1 MKKLN
6 RIKIR
11 LTTLVV
17 GLLALSP
24 TFLMPVTVKANFEG
38 FKVNCPDKSNGS
50 KSDTGATSNG
60 QGSGGDWLTK
70 GSEANKNAQA
80 IFDKLTKTVGFSG
93 AGASGALAVAQRESK
108 FQPDAINTGGGVAG
122 FFQWSGFSNNVNGN
136 RITAEGSI
144 KAGDKSTLTT
154 ENELKLMVHELNGS
168 FSKTKRSAG
177 TATDPESGATH
188 WTADYEGVALSDPQ
202 TKLPSLLA
210 DARSA
215 YQSFGGAD
223 IPANSALLGG
233 SAGAEEGVAKSDS
246 NGNACASVSVASD
259 IVGIAKSLLGY
270 FSYEQVHGESYI
282 GSVESPNRSGTT
294 DCSGFVWLVLK
305 KAGYKVPDNMA
316 WFTQTMEDDAK
327 GKHQWLQEISSSEA
341 KAGDIVI
348 VNTGDGS
355 GSNGHTAILEEDW
368 KSGSPKDNDTK
379 IIQEGGEGGSGG
391 VNEGTFKHSFMG
403 LLDGS
408 YSLTFAKAI
417 K

>member
-1 MKKLN
+1 MNKTK
-6 RIKIR
+6 RR
-11 LTTLVV
+11 LTAIVV
-17 GLLALSP
+17 SLLALSP
-24 TFLMPVTVKANFEG
+24 TFLTPIIAQASFEA
-38 FKVNCPDKSNGS
+38 FKVRCDDTSNGS
-50 KSDTGATSNG
+50 TTDSGATSSG
-60 QGSGGDWLTK
+60 KGSGGDWLSK
-70 GSEANKNAQA
+70 GSEANNNAQA

-108 FQPDAINTGGGVAG
+108 FQPDAVNTGGGVAG

-168 FSKTKRSAG
+168 FSKAKKSVG
-177 TATDPESGATH
+177 TATDPETGATN

-202 TKLPSLLA
+202 TKLPSLLQ
-210 DARSA
+210 DAKDA
-215 YQSFGGAD
+215 YQSFGGAN

-233 SAGAEEGVAKSDS
+233 SVGASDGVVASDSTANYCGSGSGEASGIVGVAKE
-246 NGNACASVSVASD
+246 
-259 IVGIAKSLLGY
+259 LLGY
-270 FSYEQVHGESYI
+270 FTYAQVHGETYI
-282 GSVESPNRSGTT
+282 GSVDSPIRSGQT

-305 KAGYKVPDNMA
+305 KAGYKVPDNMG
-316 WFTQTMEDDAK
+316 WFTQSMENDAK
-327 GKHQWLQEISSSEA
+327 GQHQWLKEISGSEA
-341 KAGDIVI
+341 KTGDVVI

-379 IIQEGGEGGSGG
+379 IIQEGGQGGSGG
-391 VNEGTFKHSFMG
+391 VNEGTFKDSFMG
-403 LLDGS
+403 LLGGS
-408 YSLTFAKAI
+408 YSITFARPI